1 MIRHHPGES
10 TLMGYVSG
18 SLPAAHRQV
27 VAIHIACCSLC
38 AADVRLLEE
47 AAGALLDSL
56 APAPLAADALT
67 RVLARLDEPA
77 PSPRPAFSPPASPAE
92 ALSSLATGRW
102 RWTGPGIAMM
112 PLMPRDHTG
121 TRLDLI
127 RVKPGIGLLQHGHN
141 GFESTIV
148 LQGAFDDGIARYE
161 AGDFGEA
168 DGGVDHRP
176 AAQPGPVCICL
187 IATTAHLKPHGLL
200 GRLVRPLIG
209 M

>member
-1 MIRHHPGES
+1 MIRHHPSDS

-27 VAIHIACCSLC
+27 VAIHVACCALC
-38 AADVRLLEE
+38 RSDVRLLEE
-47 AAGALLDSL
+47 AAGALLDAL
-56 APAPLAADALT
+56 PPAPLAENSLS
-67 RVLARLDEPA
+67 RILARLDEPA
-77 PSPRPAFSPPASPAE
+77 PPPRPAPPPPSTPAE
-92 ALSSLATGRW
+92 ALSSLAKGRW

-112 PLMPRDHTG
+112 PLIPRDESN

-127 RVKPGIGLLQHGHN
+127 RVSPGVGLLQHGHT

-148 LQGAFDDGIARYE
+148 LQGAFDDGLNRYE

-168 DGGVDHRP
+168 DGELDHRP

-187 IATTAHLKPHGLL
+187 IATSAHLKPHGLL

>member
-1 MIRHHPGES
+1 MIRHHPDSS

-27 VAIHIACCSLC
+27 IAIHVSCCALC
-38 AADVRLLEE
+38 ASDARLMEE
-47 AAGALLDSL
+47 AAGALLDTL
-56 APAPLAADALT
+56 PPAPLAADSLAQ
-67 RVLARLDEPA
+67 VLARLDKTAA
-77 PSPRPAFSPPASPAE
+77 PSRPASPTPGSPAE
-92 ALSSLATGRW
+92 ALSALATGRW

-112 PLMPRDHTG
+112 PLMPRDATD

-127 RVKPGIGLLQHGHN
+127 RVSPGVGLLEHGHR

-148 LQGAFDDGIARYE
+148 LQGAFHDGIDRYE

-168 DGGVDHRP
+168 DGGLDHRP

-187 IATTAHLKPHGLL
+187 IATSAHLKPHGLF
-200 GRLVRPLIG
+200 GRLIQPLIG
-209 M
+209 L

>member
-27 VAIHIACCSLC
+27 VAIHVACCRLC
-38 AADVRLLEE
+38 AKDVRLLEE
-47 AAGALLDSL
+47 AAGALLDGLPPVALADNSL
-56 APAPLAADALT
+56 A
-67 RVLARLDEPA
+67 RILARLDQPA
-77 PSPRPAFSPPASPAE
+77 PPPRPASPPPGSPAE
-92 ALSSLATGRW
+92 AFSSLASGRW

-112 PLMPRDHTG
+112 PLMPRDHTN

-127 RVKPGIGLLQHGHN
+127 RVKPGVGLLQHGHG

-148 LQGAFDDGIARYE
+148 LQGAFDDGVNRYE

-168 DGGVDHRP
+168 DGGFDHRP
-176 AAQPGPVCICL
+176 AAQPGPVCVCL